1 MSNNIPLYKGKGI
14 FGLGTDFLKNVA
26 QFTHEKEAEMGNFYR
41 VKLFIPLFVTFRP
54 DIIKHVLQTNAKNY
68 RKSRAYDQLKLA
80 LGNGLVTSEG
90 HFWRRQRK
98 MAQPAFYKTRLE
110 ELFIEMSKVTD
121 NYILNLKR
129 RVEQEQVIEIDKEMM
144 KVTADIVLRTL
155 FSSDN
160 PNETDATYKM
170 MAEMQEYVIHR
181 VHKPFFI
188 PLQYINGNHRKFVK
202 YRASFNEKI
211 FRLIEE
217 RRQMEKHPNDLL
229 SMLLDAKDAETGE
242 GMTDEQLRDEA
253 ITIFSAG
260 HETSANALAWTF
272 HLLAQHPEVV
282 EKLRKEEEKV
292 LGGKT
297 PTFND
302 LRQLQYHQQ
311 VIEEGMR
318 LYPPAHAVGRE
329 AIEEDEIDGVKIPKN
344 GVVFISIFALHRS
357 PKYWKNPLQ
366 FNPDRFSPAQKKQ
379 RPKLTYMPFGA
390 GARMCIGNHFAMMEM
405 QLLLARLV
413 RHFDFETVSDE
424 SIDFLP
430 LITLKPKNAIPLICK
445 PRTQL
450 EAAI

>member
-1 MSNNIPLYKGKGI
+1 MNKDIPLYKGKGL
-14 FGLGTDFLKNVA
+14 FGMSTDFLKNVA
-26 QFTHEKEAEMGNFYR
+26 QFTHEKEADIGDFYR
-41 VKLFIPLFVTFRP
+41 VKLFVPLFATFRP
-54 DIIKHVLQTNAKNY
+54 DVIKHVLQTNAKNY

-90 HFWRRQRK
+90 HFWRRQRR
-98 MAQPAFYKTRLE
+98 MAQPAFYKTHLE
-110 ELFIEMSKVTD
+110 ELFAEMSKVTD
-121 NYILNLKR
+121 KYVLDLKK
-129 RVEQEQVIEIDKEMM
+129 RVAQKQVIEIDKEMM
-144 KVTADIVLRTL
+144 QVTADIVLRTL

-160 PNETDATYKM
+160 PNETDATHKM
-170 MAEMQEYVIHR
+170 MAEMQEYVIQR

-211 FRLIEE
+211 FKLIEE
-217 RRQMEKHPNDLL
+217 RRQMKTRPNDLL
-229 SMLLDAKDAETGE
+229 SMFLDAKDAETGE

-260 HETSANALAWTF
+260 HETSANALAWTLD
-272 HLLAQHPEVV
+272 LLARHPKVV
-282 EKLRKEEEKV
+282 ERLRTEEVEV
-292 LGGKT
+292 LDGKT
-297 PTFND
+297 PTFAD

-329 AIEEDEIDGVKIPKN
+329 AIAEDEIDGVTIPKN
-344 GVVFISIFALHRS
+344 SVVFISIFALHRS

-366 FNPDRFSPAQKKQ
+366 FDPDRFSPEEKKQ
-379 RPKLTYMPFGA
+379 RPRLTYLPFGA

-405 QLLLARLV
+405 QLLLARLI
-413 RHFDFETVSDE
+413 RHFDFEALSDRPV
-424 SIDFLP
+424 DFIP
-430 LITLKPKNAIPLICK
+430 LITLRPKSAIPLICK

-450 EAAI
+450 ETVI

>member
-1 MSNNIPLYKGKGI
+1 
-14 FGLGTDFLKNVA
+14 
-26 QFTHEKEAEMGNFYR
+26 
-41 VKLFIPLFVTFRP
+41 
-54 DIIKHVLQTNAKNY
+54 DIIKHVLQANAKNY
-68 RKSRAYDQLKLA
+68 RKSRAYTQLKLA

-110 ELFIEMSKVTD
+110 ELFVEMSKVTD
-121 NYILNLKR
+121 KYIADLKKQ
-129 RVEQEQVIEIDKEMM
+129 VEQKQVIEIDKEMM
-144 KVTADIVLRTL
+144 QVTADIVLRTL

-181 VHKPFFI
+181 VHKPFLI
-188 PLQYINGNHRKFVK
+188 PLQYINGNHQKFVK
-202 YRASFNEKI
+202 YRSSFNDRI
-211 FRLIEE
+211 FQLINE
-217 RRQMEKHPNDLL
+217 RRQMQDRPNDLL
-229 SMLLDAKDAETGE
+229 SMLLDARDAETGE

-260 HETSANALAWTF
+260 HETSANALAWTL
-272 HLLAQHPEVV
+272 HLLAQHPEFV
-282 EKLRKEEEKV
+282 EKLRAEEAHV
-292 LGGKT
+292 LDGKT
-297 PTFND
+297 PTFDD

-318 LYPPAHAVGRE
+318 LYPPAHALGRE

-357 PKYWKNPLQ
+357 PKYWKDPLQ
-366 FNPDRFSPAQKKQ
+366 FNPDRFSPEEKKK
-379 RPKLTYMPFGA
+379 RPKLTYLPFGA

-405 QLLLARLV
+405 QLLLARLI
-413 RHFDFETVSDE
+413 RHFDFETASDE
-424 SIDFLP
+424 PIDFIP
-430 LITLKPKNAIPLICK
+430 LITLKPKNAIQLICK